1 MPTAATRSP
10 LSSRPRRRS
19 GRSPPDTSISIV
31 RFSDQRHQ
39 KRPAR
44 LGWLCPAG
52 SICWSLLADRDRS
65 AFSPLA
71 KIMVATSVCTGGRKC
86 PPDTSISIV
95 RFSDQRHQKR
105 PARLGWLCPA
115 GSICW
120 SLLADRDR
128 SAIFAFGENYGSHQ
142 CLHWWQ
148 EVSTGHFHF
157 NRSILRSAAPEKASP
172 FGLAFS
178 GAADRDRT
186 GTDFTP
192 RDFKSLVSACSTTA
206 AWMTDSYGITFFPP
220 RQVLSKC

>member
-128 SAIFAFGENYGSHQ
+128 SAFSPLAKIMVATSV
-142 CLHWWQ
+142 C
-148 EVSTGHFHF
+148 TGG
-157 NRSILRSAAPEKASP
+157 RKCPLDTSISIVR
-172 FGLAFS
+172 FS
-178 GAADRDRT
+178 GQRHQKRPARLGWPFLVPLT
-186 GTDFTP
+186 GIEP
-192 RDFKSLVSACSTTA
+192 VRILLR
-206 AWMTDSYGITFFPP
+206 GILSPLCLPVPP
-220 RQVLSKC
+220 QRHG